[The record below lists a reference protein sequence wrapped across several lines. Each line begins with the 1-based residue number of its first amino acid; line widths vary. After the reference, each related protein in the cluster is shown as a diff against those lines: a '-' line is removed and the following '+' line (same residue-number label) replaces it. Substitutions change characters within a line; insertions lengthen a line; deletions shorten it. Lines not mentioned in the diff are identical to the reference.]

1 MGEEDA
7 ADPFDLLQ
15 PIPAKPKPAAVPDS
29 EPKASS
35 PGSGNGAVPMGP
47 GANAQR
53 DAMRDAI
60 ANKMD
65 EMLDARLEL
74 YTGQILDA
82 LKAMNA
88 RLDVLETAVRGG
100 TATLRKETRELRDD
114 VAALDEKCAR
124 ASTRTSLVSEPAV
137 AEVDEEA
144 THTADLT
151 PTPKPASLAS
161 VPSALPTARLAEP
174 AVDRG
179 RGPGPGPGPE
189 AGAAAASAPPPE
201 AEPPAP
207 VAPPVASP
215 QTQTQWA
222 QAQRGASPATEG
234 SPYGAAP
241 GGGPSPYGAPGP
253 ALGSPAYASYQQPQ
267 RSPGPGPG
275 PPPPP
280 DRGYPPYPPRHYPP
294 PPGGAGGAGGGPPHH
309 GGGPPPHHGPP
320 GVPFHPP
327 HGGPPPGAPYGPP
340 FPGAGPR
347 AGPAS
352 IETRN
357 VKVSM
362 DKIVEDFANMGFTRD
377 QIVGVIRELQDSGQ
391 GVDLNVVLDRLMNPR
406 R

>member
-1 MGEEDA
+1 
-7 ADPFDLLQ
+7 
-15 PIPAKPKPAAVPDS
+15 
-29 EPKASS
+29 
-35 PGSGNGAVPMGP
+35 
-47 GANAQR
+47 
-53 DAMRDAI
+53 
-60 ANKMD
+60 
-65 EMLDARLEL
+65 
-74 YTGQILDA
+74 
-82 LKAMNA
+82 MNA

-114 VAALDEKCAR
+114 VAALDEKVAR
-124 ASTRTSLVSEPAV
+124 ASTRTSLLSESAD

-144 THTADLT
+144 TPTADLT
-151 PTPKPASLAS
+151 PTAKPKSALAS

-179 RGPGPGPGPE
+179 RGPGPE

-201 AEPPAP
+201 AEPAAP

-215 QTQTQWA
+215 QKQWA
-222 QAQRGASPATEG
+222 QPQRGASQNATEG

-241 GGGPSPYGAPGP
+241 GGGPPPYGAPGQ
-253 ALGSPAYASYQQPQ
+253 ALGSPAYASYQPQ
-267 RSPGPGPG
+267 RSPGPG

-294 PPGGAGGAGGGPPHH
+294 P
-309 GGGPPPHHGPP
+309 
-320 GVPFHPP
+320 
-327 HGGPPPGAPYGPP
+327 GAPYGPP

-347 AGPAS
+347 ASPAS

>member
-1 MGEEDA
+1 
-7 ADPFDLLQ
+7 
-15 PIPAKPKPAAVPDS
+15 
-29 EPKASS
+29 
-35 PGSGNGAVPMGP
+35 
-47 GANAQR
+47 
-53 DAMRDAI
+53 
-60 ANKMD
+60 
-65 EMLDARLEL
+65 
-74 YTGQILDA
+74 
-82 LKAMNA
+82 MNA

-114 VAALDEKCAR
+114 VAALDEKIAR
-124 ASTRTSLVSEPAV
+124 AEGPRTSLLSESAD

-144 THTADLT
+144 TPTADLT
-151 PTPKPASLAS
+151 PTAKPKSALAS

-179 RGPGPGPGPE
+179 HHGPGPE

-201 AEPPAP
+201 AEPAAP

-222 QAQRGASPATEG
+222 QPQRGASQNATEG
-234 SPYGAAP
+234 SPYGAAT
-241 GGGPSPYGAPGP
+241 GGGPPPYAAPGQ
-253 ALGSPAYASYQQPQ
+253 ALGSPAYASYQPQ
-267 RSPGPGPG
+267 RSPGPG

-280 DRGYPPYPPRHYPP
+280 DRGYPPYPPRHYP

-320 GVPFHPP
+320 GVPFHP